1 MIKELGD
8 NVNELPIVKEYEN
21 RIVEILSCDDIT
33 ECFDEMLQIGARII
47 SGALSQEGKRE
58 LADRIRKS
66 VYFLP
71 NEDTAE
77 MLRHIAYLHLMVRLT
92 DSKDFYTEF
101 LAYIDGIRIDERY
114 RFFLLMQAR
123 YLSYQ
128 KPYIITLESDRLF
141 HKIYKRSKKFYECR
155 LGNVG
160 KFLKLHERR
169 PDQTIILTQQY
180 LTDTHRETHLTNL
193 IAQEIMVSMCQN
205 TFIINTNDLLP
216 VSNVVPLF
224 GIEGHNSMQYLA
236 NANNVYIRGLSV
248 PFFQC
253 DDRMP
258 SEDEMN
264 IILSTIMDVRP
275 EYIISCGDHSI
286 TASLAAKFIPVIPGY
301 QIAPVDDPQV
311 VRENLLD
318 YRRMIEEKRFW
329 QIRFRVSENK
339 ASI

>member
-1 MIKELGD
+1 M
-8 NVNELPIVKEYEN
+8 NELPIVKEYEN
-21 RIVEILSCDDIT
+21 RIVEILTSNDIT

-47 SGALSQEGKRE
+47 SGALSPEGKRE
-58 LADRIRKS
+58 LADRIRRS
-66 VYFLP
+66 VYFMP
-71 NEDTAE
+71 NEDTSE
-77 MLRHIAYLHLMVRLT
+77 MLRHVAYLHLMVRLT

-141 HKIYKRSKKFYECR
+141 HKIYKRSKKFYQLR
-155 LGNVG
+155 LGETG
-160 KFLKLHERR
+160 DFIKLSQRR
-169 PDQTIILTQQY
+169 ADQTIILTQQY
-180 LTDTHRETHLTNL
+180 LTDTHRETHITNL

-236 NANNVYIRGLSV
+236 NANNVFVRGLSV
-248 PFFQC
+248 PYFQC

-258 SEDEMN
+258 SEDELH
-264 IILSTIMDVRP
+264 IILSTIRDVRP

-286 TASLAAKFIPVIPGY
+286 TASLAAGMIPVIPGY
-301 QIAPVDDPQV
+301 QIAPTDDPQV
-311 VRENLLD
+311 IRENLLE

-329 QIRFRVSENK
+329 QVRFKVQEAK
-339 ASI
+339 H

>member
-1 MIKELGD
+1 
-8 NVNELPIVKEYEN
+8 VNELPIVKEYEN
-21 RIVEILSCDDIT
+21 RIVEILTCDDIT

-47 SGALSQEGKRE
+47 SGALSTEGKKE
-58 LADRIRKS
+58 LADRIKRS

-71 NEDTAE
+71 REETPD
-77 MLRHIAYLHLMVRLT
+77 MLRHVAYLHLMVRLT

-101 LAYIDGIRIDERY
+101 LAYVDGMRIDERY

-141 HKIYKRSKKFYECR
+141 HKIFKRSKQYYADR
-155 LGNVG
+155 LGDTG
-160 KFLKLHERR
+160 PFMKLTSRKC
-169 PDQTIILTQQY
+169 DQTIILTQQY
-180 LTDTHRETHLTNL
+180 LTDTHRETHITNL

-236 NANNVYIRGLSV
+236 NANNVFIRGLSV
-248 PFFQC
+248 PYFQC

-258 SEDEMN
+258 SEDEMH
-264 IILSTIMDVRP
+264 IILSTIRELRP
-275 EYIISCGDHSI
+275 EYIISCGDHAI
-286 TASLAAKFIPVIPGY
+286 TASLAARIVPVIPGY

-311 VRENLLD
+311 IRENLLN

-329 QIRFRVSENK
+329 QIRFKVSENK
-339 ASI
+339 IK

>member
-1 MIKELGD
+1 M
-8 NVNELPIVKEYEN
+8 NELPIVKEYEN

-47 SGALSQEGKRE
+47 SGALSPDGKIE
-58 LADRIRKS
+58 LAERIKRS

-71 NEDTAE
+71 REETPD
-77 MLRHIAYLHLMVRLT
+77 MLRHVAYLHLMVRLT
-92 DSKDFYTEF
+92 DSRDYYTEF
-101 LAYIDGIRIDERY
+101 LAYVEGMRIDERY

-128 KPYIITLESDRLF
+128 KPYIITFESDRLF
-141 HKIYKRSKKFYECR
+141 HNIYKRSKRYYAER
-155 LGNVG
+155 LGDTG
-160 KFLKLHERR
+160 AFLKLMDRKA
-169 PDQTIILTQQY
+169 DQTVILTQQY
-180 LTDTHRETHLTNL
+180 LTDTHRETHITNL

-216 VSNVVPLF
+216 VANVVPLF

-236 NANNVYIRGLSV
+236 NANNVFVRGLSV
-248 PFFQC
+248 PYFQC

-258 SEDEMN
+258 SEDELH
-264 IILSTIMDVRP
+264 IILSTIRDIRP
-275 EYIISCGDHSI
+275 EYVISCGDHAI
-286 TASLAAKFIPVIPGY
+286 TASLAAKFVPVIPGY

-311 VRENLLD
+311 IRENLLN

-329 QIRFRVSENK
+329 QIRFKVSENK
-339 ASI
+339 LK

>member
-1 MIKELGD
+1 M
-8 NVNELPIVKEYEN
+8 NELPIVKEYEN
-21 RIVEILSCDDIT
+21 RIVEILSSDDIT

-47 SGALSQEGKRE
+47 SGALSPEGKHE
-58 LADRIRKS
+58 LADRIRRS
-66 VYFLP
+66 IYFLP
-71 NEDTAE
+71 NEDTAD

-141 HKIYKRSKKFYECR
+141 HKIYKRTKKFYQQR
-155 LGNVG
+155 LGNIG
-160 KFLKLHERR
+160 DFIKLKDRR
-169 PDQTIILTQQY
+169 ADQTIILTQQY
-180 LTDTHRETHLTNL
+180 LTDTHRETHITNL
-193 IAQEIMVSMCQN
+193 IAQEILISMCQN

-236 NANNVYIRGLSV
+236 NANNVFVRGLSV
-248 PFFQC
+248 PYFQC

-258 SEDEMN
+258 SEDELH
-264 IILSTIMDVRP
+264 IILSTIRDVRP
-275 EYIISCGDHSI
+275 EYIISCGDHAI
-286 TASLAAKFIPVIPGY
+286 TASIAAGIVPVIPGY
-301 QIAPVDDPQV
+301 QIAPTDNPQV
-311 VRENLLD
+311 IRENLLE

-329 QIRFRVSENK
+329 QVRFKVQEAK
-339 ASI
+339 Q